1 MKKLKRII
9 EVIAIAIIALTSFT
23 TTVNATE
30 LSTTEPVRVAG
41 LSDIINA
48 GKSFID
54 KGSGSTVDGTSIDDF
69 ATELAPIGAILAGV
83 GVVIFLAV
91 LAIMA
96 IKWITAKPDQ
106 KAKLQ
111 QQFVGYVVAAIVFFG
126 AVGIWGLVQGIMED
140 VEGSIESSASLNTTS
155 IMIAKK

>member
-1 MKKLKRII
+1 M
-9 EVIAIAIIALTSFT
+9 IAIIVIALMSFT
-23 TTVNATE
+23 TTVNAAE
-30 LSTTEPVRVAG
+30 LSKTEPTRVAG
-41 LSDIINA
+41 LSDIISA
-48 GKSFID
+48 GKSFITT
-54 KGSGSTVDGTSIDDF
+54 GSQNTPANTSIDEF

-83 GVVIFLAV
+83 GVVVFLAV

-126 AVGIWGLVQGIMED
+126 AVGIWTLVQNIMQQVD
-140 VEGSIESSASLNTTS
+140 DNIGTSADRQQTS
-155 IMIAKK
+155 IVIAKK